1 MELLKNLGQTHSTT
15 TFPNYQSEFHG
26 RVENH
31 Y

>member
-1 MELLKNLGQTHSTT
+1 MELLKKLGQTHST
-15 TFPNYQSEFHG
+15 TFPNYQSEFHA